1 MKIIITEEQN
11 DKLTQ
16 RVKLMIEKLGLE
28 DTIKILGGNTNIIKH
43 VYENNPLE
51 FMDNFKDLESVINP
65 DNPDYIMYKKNG
77 KNLMI
82 QDDEHKQFW
91 FQYDEIWYFFY
102 IVFDMEYEEI
112 QRILSQWLEETLNLE
127 GYTPMAN
134 ITYFIN

>member
-51 FMDNFKDLESVINP
+51 FMDNFEDLETIIKPSKP
-65 DNPDYIMYKKNG
+65 YIIYYKKNG
-77 KNLMI
+77 KTLMV
-82 QDDEHKQFW
+82 QDDERKEFW
-91 FQYDEIWYFFY
+91 FDYTEIWYFFKM
-102 IVFDMEYEEI
+102 IFHMEYKEI
-112 QRILSQWLEETLNLE
+112 QRILNKWLEENLK
-127 GYTPMAN
+127 GYTPYIYQFRLEM
-134 ITYFIN
+134 